1 MLHSHAA
8 FVAKPVSVGEYRYIC
23 CGSYLLSAALQCV
36 SILDSSQASWLAAI
50 KCSQLIFQ
58 SFYKQIKRCCLATVA
73 VLGRNHF
80 CVVSNPA
87 TSPTQMK
94 SMCDGFWAF
103 QGVTTVLPVRASVIS
118 SKHFDC
124 IAENRGMQTL

>member
-1 MLHSHAA
+1 MLH
-8 FVAKPVSVGEYRYIC
+8 
-23 CGSYLLSAALQCV
+23 LWQNQCLWVNTGISV

-58 SFYKQIKRCCLATVA
+58 SFYKQMKRCCLATVA

-103 QGVTTVLPVRASVIS
+103 QGVTTA
-118 SKHFDC
+118 
-124 IAENRGMQTL
+124 G